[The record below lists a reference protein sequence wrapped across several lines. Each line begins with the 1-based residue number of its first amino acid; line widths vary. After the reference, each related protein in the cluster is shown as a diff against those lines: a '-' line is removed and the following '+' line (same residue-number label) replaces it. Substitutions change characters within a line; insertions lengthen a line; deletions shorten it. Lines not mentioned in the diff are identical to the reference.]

1 MANPYRELFRAPGS
15 VAFSTAGFVARM
27 PISMTAI
34 GIITML
40 SQMRGEYGLAGAVSA
55 VFTLSTALFGPQVAR
70 LADRAGQGRVLLP
83 ATGLSVVGLGAL
95 LLCARY
101 DAPVWTLFACA
112 VLAGTLPNMAA
123 MVRARWTHAYRG
135 SPRLHTAFS
144 LESVVDELTFVVGPA
159 LSVGLS
165 TALFPEAGP
174 LVALALLT
182 IGVLLFVPQKST
194 EPPVLPAGA
203 DERDAG
209 AGGGSAIRIGSVRL
223 LALVLVAG
231 GAIVG
236 TVDVVGV
243 AFAEERGSAA
253 GAGIV
258 LSVYAIG
265 SALAGLVFGTLRLGV
280 PLPRLL
286 VLGAAGTALTTLPL
300 LFVGGVATLAVA
312 VFFAGLFFAPTM
324 IVVMNLVERTVPAA
338 RLTEGM
344 TWAITG
350 LNVGVALGAGVSGA
364 LVDRHGPVGGFA
376 VAVVAGAAALLLA
389 VVSRGPLV
397 RALAVRPADQAAE
410 EGAARP
416 VPCGA
421 QDRG

>member
-15 VAFSTAGFVARM
+15 AAFSAAGFVARM
-27 PISMTAI
+27 PISMTGI

-70 LADRAGQGRVLLP
+70 LADRTGQGRVLLP

-101 DAPVWTLFACA
+101 DAPAWTLFACA

-159 LSVGLS
+159 LAVGLS

-182 IGVLLFVPQKST
+182 VGVLLFVPQKAT
-194 EPPVLPAGA
+194 EPPVLRPGASDARAGA
-203 DERDAG
+203 D
-209 AGGGSAIRIGSVRL
+209 GGSAIRIGAVRL

-253 GAGIV
+253 GAGVV

-265 SALAGLVFGTLRLGV
+265 SALAGLAFGTLRLRA
-280 PLPRLL
+280 PLPVLL
-286 VLGAAGTALTTLPL
+286 AVGAAGTAVTTVPL
-300 LFVGGVATLAVA
+300 LFVDGIATLAVA
-312 VFFAGLFFAPTM
+312 VFFSGLFFAPTM
-324 IVVMNLVERTVPAA
+324 IVVMNLVERTVPAD

-350 LNVGVALGAGVSGA
+350 LNVGVALGAAVSGA
-364 LVDRHGPVGGFA
+364 LVDRHGPVGGFS
-376 VAVVAGAAALLLA
+376 VAVVAGGVALLLA
-389 VVSRGPLV
+389 VGACGPLA
-397 RALAVRPADQAAE
+397 RALAARPALEPAD

-416 VPCGA
+416 APCDA
-421 QDRG
+421 

>member
-15 VAFSTAGFVARM
+15 RAFSAAGFVARM
-27 PISMTAI
+27 PVSMTAI

-123 MVRARWTHAYRG
+123 MVRARWTHAYRD

-174 LVALALLT
+174 LVAVALLT

-194 EPPVLPAGA
+194 EPPVLRPGTSGA
-203 DERDAG
+203 PAG

-253 GAGIV
+253 GAGVV
-258 LSVYAIG
+258 LAVYAIG
-265 SALAGLVFGTLRLGV
+265 SALAGLVFGTLRLSV
-280 PLPRLL
+280 PLPHLL
-286 VLGAAGTALTTLPL
+286 AFGAAGTALTTLPL
-300 LFVGGVATLAVA
+300 LFVDGIATLAVA

-324 IVVMNLVERTVPAA
+324 IVVMNLVERTVPPA

-344 TWAITG
+344 TWALTG
-350 LNVGVALGAGVSGA
+350 LNVGVALGAAVSGA
-364 LVDRHGPVGGFA
+364 LVDRHGPVGGFS
-376 VAVVAGAAALLLA
+376 VAVVAGAVALLLA
-389 VVSRGPLV
+389 VGARGPLA
-397 RALAVRPADQAAE
+397 RALAARPAVEPAD
-410 EGAARP
+410 EGADRP
-416 VPCGA
+416 VPCDA
-421 QDRG
+421 